1 MVTQGATEGSNWCCI
16 SPTSPEVIL
25 LLVRPGGRSLRR
37 EPVAEEEEVVYRKWE
52 VLWACQLSFCW
63 LLGSQKMSLGKSGN
77 VTGWIQLL
85 LVVRQPKNE
94 HRDVW
99 ERNWVKNQ
107 LVRQPK
113 SEPREVWEYI
123 NSAGTYLNIQGV
135 CDQLFLY
142 QVINLTNHCQPF
154 IHRVIECPH
163 IRGPVGMTQSPFE
176 GKEARKH
183 LA

>member
-1 MVTQGATEGSNWCCI
+1 
-16 SPTSPEVIL
+16 
-25 LLVRPGGRSLRR
+25 
-37 EPVAEEEEVVYRKWE
+37 
-52 VLWACQLSFCW
+52 
-63 LLGSQKMSLGKSGN
+63 MSLGKSGN
-77 VTGWIQLL
+77 VTGCGSQKMSIGMFGN
-85 LVVRQPKNE
+85 VTGSKISF
-94 HRDVW
+94 
-99 ERNWVKNQ
+99 
-107 LVRQPK
+107 VRQPK

-123 NSAGTYLNIQGV
+123 SSAGTYLNIQGV

-154 IHRVIECPH
+154 IHHVIECPH